1 MTKRITR
8 TYEFSVE
15 SDGGK
20 ERVIVCSEDC
30 AEKDG
35 PEESQKYYVPTGPK
49 TYKFKGGERAARIG
63 DIFLDSSGEI
73 YQRIYVDKSGPVVRI
88 ASSQLDDRQL
98 LDDAGR

>member
-15 SDGGK
+15 SDSGK
-20 ERVIVCSEDC
+20 KRVIVCSEDC

-49 TYKFKGGERAARIG
+49 TYKFKSGERAARIG

-73 YQRIYVDKSGPVVRI
+73 YQRIHVDKSGSVVR
-88 ASSQLDDRQL
+88 ASS
-98 LDDAGR
+98 